1 MSSQKVKSCYI
12 NWKGGCFEFDYP
24 KKTLNREAIFW
35 HFPAYLNAYEGMK
48 DESRDTTFRTRPVS
62 VIRKGD
68 WKLLQF
74 HEEWVIDGGRQ
85 QIANNNAVEL
95 YNLAEDIGETNN
107 LAGVEIKKRDELLD
121 ELITWQQETSAPIPV
136 EINPKYEDK

>member
-1 MSSQKVKSCYI
+1 M
-12 NWKGGCFEFDYP
+12 
-24 KKTLNREAIFW
+24 
-35 HFPAYLNAYEGMK
+35 
-48 DESRDTTFRTRPVS
+48 
-62 VIRKGD
+62 
-68 WKLLQF
+68 LQF
-74 HEEWVIDGGRQ
+74 YEEWVIDGGRQ